1 MNPISKAFK
10 LLIALTLTTAIVSC
24 NNNSE
29 TAKEEPAKTEDSTV
43 AAPAVAEFK
52 PFDVALVTHKVKDYA
67 AWRPVFDAD
76 SAHRIEDGME
86 TIVVARGTDNPNNIM
101 MAFKVADI
109 QKAKD
114 FAANP
119 KLKEAMDKAGVMSK
133 PNFEFF
139 HVIRFNPDSKEKQW
153 VDVTHKVKDFDAWVK
168 VFDEQGAAA
177 RAEGGLYDVVMARG
191 IEDSNIVH
199 LVFDIRDMAKAKGTM
214 SSEELKRLM
223 TRAGVEGAPKIEFY
237 TATE

>member
-1 MNPISKAFK
+1 MKSINKFFK
-10 LLIALTLTTAIVSC
+10 PLLTLSLFGVISSC

-29 TAKEEPAKTEDSTV
+29 TTKEETATNQDSAI
-43 AAPAVAEFK
+43 AAPAAPEFK
-52 PFDVALVTHKVKDYA
+52 SFDVALVTHKVKDYA
-67 AWRPVFDAD
+67 AWKPVFDAD
-76 SAHRIEDGME
+76 SANRIEGGME
-86 TIVVARGTDNPNNIM
+86 TLVVARGVDDTSNIM

-114 FAANP
+114 FVANP
-119 KLKEAMDKAGVMSK
+119 KLKEVMKKAGVISK
-133 PNFEFF
+133 PDFEFY
-139 HVIRFNPDSKEKQW
+139 HVVRFDPNAKEKQW

-177 RAEGGLYDVVMARG
+177 RAEGGLYDAVMARG

-199 LVFDIRDMAKAKGTM
+199 LVFDTRDIAKAKATM
-214 SSEELKRLM
+214 SSEELKQLM
-223 TRAGVEGAPKIEFY
+223 KRAGVEGTPEIEFY